1 MSDLGAILL
10 ILGGII
16 LIVWVRIMINKKRG
30 K

>member
-10 ILGGII
+10 IIGGIV

-30 K
+30 G